1 MPLVSEG
8 DSWWAEMSPFRLG
21 PGRQFTIVVM
31 VPESD
36 LLGNL
41 GCLRLGSL
49 LDMPVGLALAIGRAV
64 RLARLYSRPIEALV
78 RESERISRGDLEP
91 GPAVVSSIREVHRL
105 AATPGPTRASL

>member
-8 DSWWAEMSPFRLG
+8 HSWWAELSPFRLG
-21 PGRQFTIVVM
+21 PGRQFTIEVM

-41 GCLRLGSL
+41 GYLRLGIL
-49 LDMPVGLALAIGRAV
+49 LVMLVGLALAIGRAV

-91 GPAVVSSIREVHRL
+91 GPVVVSSIREGHRL
-105 AATPGPTRASL
+105 GRGPRARW